1 MTNWPGFEFLR
12 NHHILLDRYSG
23 LVIKITF
30 HFLFLVTLMKANK
43 EKVVLNSQEIHEALE
58 RIVSQLE
65 TDFPGTD
72 RLVLIGIRTG
82 GAFLANRIKGMFS
95 ALKGLNIP
103 TGALDITLY
112 RDDWTRIN
120 HKPIVGKTEVPVC
133 LDDKNVILVDDV
145 LYTGRT
151 VRSALD
157 ALIDFGRPRRIALAV
172 LVDRGGRE
180 LPISAD
186 YSGIQIEIK
195 PEERI
200 NVFLKEM
207 GRKDQVIIEATN

>member
-1 MTNWPGFEFLR
+1 
-12 NHHILLDRYSG
+12 
-23 LVIKITF
+23 
-30 HFLFLVTLMKANK
+30 MKGSKKRIA
-43 EKVVLNSQEIHEALE
+43 LNAKGIQEALN
-58 RIVSQLE
+58 RMAAQMVIDSPE
-65 TDFPGTD
+65 TE

-82 GAFLANRIKGMFS
+82 GAFLADRIQKLIQDQKGKAVS
-95 ALKGLNIP
+95 

-133 LDDKNVILVDDV
+133 LDDKTIILVDDV

-151 VRSALD
+151 VRAALD
-157 ALIDFGRPRRIALAV
+157 ALIDFGRPRRISLAV

-186 YSGIQIEIK
+186 YFGLRLEAK
-195 PEERI
+195 PGERV
-200 NVFLKEM
+200 NVYLTEM
-207 GRKDQVIIEATN
+207 GKNDQVVVEGGIESKINRTGIHKKKK

>member
-1 MTNWPGFEFLR
+1 M
-12 NHHILLDRYSG
+12 
-23 LVIKITF
+23 
-30 HFLFLVTLMKANK
+30 MKGSNK
-43 EKVVLNSQEIHEALE
+43 KTALTAEGIQEALDLVVAKILVDYPE
-58 RIVSQLE
+58 
-65 TDFPGTD
+65 TD

-82 GAFLANRIKGMFS
+82 GAFLANRIREMIRTTKGV
-95 ALKGLNIP
+95 LVP

-133 LDDKNVILVDDV
+133 LDKKNIILVDDV

-151 VRSALD
+151 VRAALD

-186 YSGIQIEIK
+186 YIGIQIETK
-195 PEERI
+195 APERV
-200 NVFLKEM
+200 NVYLKEL
-207 GRKDQVIIEATN
+207 GASDQVIIESGTQG

>member
-1 MTNWPGFEFLR
+1 
-12 NHHILLDRYSG
+12 
-23 LVIKITF
+23 
-30 HFLFLVTLMKANK
+30 MKGSEKRTALNAK
-43 EKVVLNSQEIHEALE
+43 EIQEALE
-58 RIVSQLE
+58 RIATEMVNDYPE
-65 TDFPGTD
+65 TE

-82 GAFLANRIKGMFS
+82 GAFLANRFQELIK
-95 ALKGLNIP
+95 AQKGFTVP

-133 LDDKNVILVDDV
+133 LTNKIIILVDDV

-151 VRSALD
+151 VRAALD
-157 ALIDFGRPRRIALAV
+157 ALIDFGRPRRISLAV

-186 YSGIQIEIK
+186 YSAIRLDTK
-195 PEERI
+195 PEERV
-200 NVFLKEM
+200 NVYFREQ
-207 GRKDQVIIEATN
+207 GDGDQVVIEGGTEGKN

>member
-1 MTNWPGFEFLR
+1 MVTRMKGSNKKTALTAEGIQEVLDQMVVK
-12 NHHILLDRYSG
+12 ILVDYP
-23 LVIKITF
+23 
-30 HFLFLVTLMKANK
+30 
-43 EKVVLNSQEIHEALE
+43 E
-58 RIVSQLE
+58 
-65 TDFPGTD
+65 TD

-82 GAFLANRIKGMFS
+82 GAFLANRIREMIRAEKGVVV
-95 ALKGLNIP
+95 P

-133 LDDKNVILVDDV
+133 LDKKNIILVDDV

-151 VRSALD
+151 VRAALD

-186 YSGIQIEIK
+186 YSGIQIETK
-195 PEERI
+195 AQERV
-200 NVFLKEM
+200 NVYLKEL
-207 GRKDQVIIEATN
+207 GESDQVIIESGN

>member
-1 MTNWPGFEFLR
+1 
-12 NHHILLDRYSG
+12 
-23 LVIKITF
+23 
-30 HFLFLVTLMKANK
+30 MKGSKKRIA
-43 EKVVLNSQEIHEALE
+43 LNAKGIQEALNRMADQMVIDSPDTE
-58 RIVSQLE
+58 
-65 TDFPGTD
+65 

-82 GAFLANRIKGMFS
+82 GAFLADRIQKLIQTQKGTAVS
-95 ALKGLNIP
+95 

-133 LDDKNVILVDDV
+133 LDDKTIILVDDV

-151 VRSALD
+151 VRAALD
-157 ALIDFGRPRRIALAV
+157 ALIDFGRPRRISLAV

-186 YSGIQIEIK
+186 YFGLRLEAK
-195 PEERI
+195 PGERV
-200 NVFLKEM
+200 NVYLTEM
-207 GRKDQVIIEATN
+207 GKNDQVVVEGGIESKINRTFIHKKKK

>member
-1 MTNWPGFEFLR
+1 M
-12 NHHILLDRYSG
+12 
-23 LVIKITF
+23 
-30 HFLFLVTLMKANK
+30 VTRMKGSKKRIALSA
-43 EKVVLNSQEIHEALE
+43 EEIHEALD
-58 RIVSQLE
+58 RIAAKMILDYPE
-65 TDFPGTD
+65 TE

-82 GAFLANRIKGMFS
+82 GAFLANRFQELIK
-95 ALKGLNIP
+95 AQKGLTVP

-133 LDDKNVILVDDV
+133 LDNKIIILVDDV

-151 VRSALD
+151 VRAALD

-186 YSGIQIEIK
+186 YSAIRLDTK
-195 PEERI
+195 PEERV
-200 NVFLKEM
+200 NVYFKEQ
-207 GRKDQVIIEATN
+207 GDSDQVVIESGTEGKN

>member
-1 MTNWPGFEFLR
+1 MVNEMTGSKKR
-12 NHHILLDRYSG
+12 I
-23 LVIKITF
+23 
-30 HFLFLVTLMKANK
+30 A
-43 EKVVLNSQEIHEALE
+43 LNAKGIQEALN
-58 RIVSQLE
+58 RMAAQMVIDSPE
-65 TDFPGTD
+65 TE

-82 GAFLANRIKGMFS
+82 GAFLADRIQKLIQAQKGTAVS
-95 ALKGLNIP
+95 

-133 LDDKNVILVDDV
+133 LDDKTIILVDDV

-151 VRSALD
+151 VRAALD
-157 ALIDFGRPRRIALAV
+157 ALIDFGRPRRISLAV

-186 YSGIQIEIK
+186 YFGLRLDAK
-195 PEERI
+195 PGERV
-200 NVFLKEM
+200 NVYLTEM
-207 GRKDQVIIEATN
+207 GKKDQVVVEGGSETKINRTVIHKKKVRV

>member
-1 MTNWPGFEFLR
+1 MKG
-12 NHHILLDRYSG
+12 
-23 LVIKITF
+23 IKKKTA
-30 HFLFLVTLMKANK
+30 LTA
-43 EKVVLNSQEIHEALE
+43 EGIHEALD
-58 RIVSQLE
+58 RMVTQMVIDYPE
-65 TDFPGTD
+65 TE

-82 GAFLANRIKGMFS
+82 GAFLANRIQEILK
-95 ALKGLNIP
+95 AKKGLTVP

-133 LDDKNVILVDDV
+133 LDDKTIILVDDV

-151 VRSALD
+151 VRAAMD
-157 ALIDFGRPRRIALAV
+157 ALIDFGRPRRISLAV

-186 YSGIQIEIK
+186 YSGIQLDTK
-195 PEERI
+195 SGERI
-200 NVFLKEM
+200 NVYFREM
-207 GRKDQVIIEATN
+207 GTNDQVVIEKETEVKN

>member
-1 MTNWPGFEFLR
+1 MKG
-12 NHHILLDRYSG
+12 
-23 LVIKITF
+23 IKKKT
-30 HFLFLVTLMKANK
+30 A
-43 EKVVLNSQEIHEALE
+43 LNDKGIHEALDRMVTQMVADYPE
-58 RIVSQLE
+58 ME
-65 TDFPGTD
+65 

-82 GAFLANRIKGMFS
+82 GAFLADRIQKLLK
-95 ALKGLNIP
+95 AKKGLLVP

-133 LDDKNVILVDDV
+133 LDNKIIILVDDV

-151 VRSALD
+151 VRAAMD
-157 ALIDFGRPRRIALAV
+157 ALIDFGRPRRISLAV

-186 YSGIQIEIK
+186 YTAIRLDVKSG
-195 PEERI
+195 ERV
-200 NVFLKEM
+200 NVYFKEM
-207 GRKDQVIIEATN
+207 GNHDQVVIENETEVKN